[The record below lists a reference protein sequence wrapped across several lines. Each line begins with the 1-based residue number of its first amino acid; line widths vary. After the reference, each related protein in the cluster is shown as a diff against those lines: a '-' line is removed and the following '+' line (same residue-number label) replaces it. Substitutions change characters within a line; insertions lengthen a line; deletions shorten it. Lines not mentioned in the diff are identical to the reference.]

1 MTTKK
6 PRKTKATSVVEQTTS
21 APIVDT
27 PVVINTEPKRTNVL
41 ILLDKSGSMAGDWS
55 TTMAHL
61 KEQIEMSKNQCVPGH
76 EVYISVW
83 MFNERVSQLSP
94 FISAKEF
101 AMGSIYAQR
110 PDGGTALYD
119 GMTQAISFLRSRM
132 AMFTNP
138 QDAALMITI
147 TDGEENSSWNKDPG
161 PIKENIQGLEATGRY
176 TFTFIGTEDA
186 FSINQKF
193 GINMGNTVV
202 YKGAAF
208 SGGTTTVGL
217 SNYYASRTLG
227 ATQSAG
233 FYGDQNLVQ
242 KAPDLLK
249 TNFSFSIPPGT
260 PDSSK
265 TS

>member
-6 PRKTKATSVVEQTTS
+6 PRIKRKVEETTNTVEQTLTV
-21 APIVDT
+21 PIVDT
-27 PVVINTEPKRTNVL
+27 PVIVNPEPKRTNVL
-41 ILLDKSGSMAGDWS
+41 ILLDKSGSMAPDWT

-83 MFNERVSQLSP
+83 MFNERVSQLAP
-94 FISAKEF
+94 FTSAREF

-132 AMFTNP
+132 AMFNNP

-161 PIKENIQGLEATGRY
+161 PIKGLKQPAVIPLR
-176 TFTFIGTEDA
+176 
-186 FSINQKF
+186 SS
-193 GINMGNTVV
+193 V
-202 YKGAAF
+202 
-208 SGGTTTVGL
+208 
-217 SNYYASRTLG
+217 
-227 ATQSAG
+227 
-233 FYGDQNLVQ
+233 
-242 KAPDLLK
+242 LK
-249 TNFSFSIPPGT
+249 TLSQLTKSLV
-260 PDSSK
+260 
-265 TS
+265 